1 MNWKVTAQ
9 AAQDRLD
16 HLDRIAQAGAD
27 DTGPEWV
34 EWLGPPIVLWRKF
47 RDGEETEEVLPE
59 QLALW
64 TLAAIPECEPMVE
77 RAKVTQQE
85 PQQLAL
91 EVGA

>member
-1 MNWKVTAQ
+1 MAFAVTAE

-27 DTGPEWV
+27 DTGPEWA
-34 EWLGPPIVLWRKF
+34 EWLGPPVVLWRKF

-64 TLAAIPECEPMVE
+64 TLAAIPECEPGVE
-77 RAKVTQQE
+77 RAKVIVEGGTFDGDVS
-85 PQQLAL
+85 L
-91 EVGA
+91 